1 MLPSLQRA
9 MSSGLAIWASL
20 LATLVLVV
28 IILAALFG
36 MNSVVLII
44 AVVGAVIMGVSGLFL
59 LRKLAG

>member
-1 MLPSLQRA
+1 